1 MLKSKTILLLVPFL
15 TLFTACKTQEKI
27 DYGYEM
33 ICQGVGIQGSNLV
46 KVYSYGKTAKKAIEE
61 SKKNAVRGILFKGIV
76 GGNGCSRQP
85 AIVSY
90 QEREAN
96 KDFFEDFF
104 KGEYLRFVH
113 LTSDGSVSPKD
124 RLKVGK
130 YYKIGVIVSV
140 NKTDLRKYLEE
151 RKVIKKL
158 GSIFD

>member
-1 MLKSKTILLLVPFL
+1 MLNSKTILLLVSFL
-15 TLFTACKTQEKI
+15 TLFGCKTQEKI

-33 ICQGVGIQGSNLV
+33 VCQGVGIQGSNLV
-46 KVYSYGKTAKKAIEE
+46 KVYSYGKTVDKAIEE

-90 QEREAN
+90 QEHQ
-96 KDFFEDFF
+96 KHKTFFENFF

-113 LTSDGSVSPKD
+113 LTSNGSVSPKD

-130 YYKIGVIVSV
+130 YYKIGVIISV
-140 NKTDLRKYLEE
+140 DKTNLRKYLEE
-151 RKVIKKL
+151 RKIIKKL